1 MSFAELQQHRMFKLT
16 QLTMQEWFADNTPRH
31 AAALAYYTIFA
42 LSPLLTIVLAI
53 AAAIFGYQDAEAN
66 IMLLAQ
72 SYVHH
77 PGVVELIQTVL
88 TNSRDTSAN
97 PLLTLISVGALI
109 YGATNV
115 FSELQSALNVIWD
128 APVKTNL
135 KLKDVFISRLFAVVM
150 VFSGGLLLFASLI
163 VASIIAAANQWAN
176 THFHVAIYSEWMVF
190 FSLFAISTLIFAL
203 IYKFVPNV
211 QVSWDDVFIGAV
223 TTGLLFSVARA
234 LIIWWLGYTSIPSI
248 FGATGSLVA
257 LLVWI
262 YYSALIFFLGAEFT
276 QVYGRT
282 YGSRWREQV
291 LLDEADVEEKRPTIE
306 TAEGVIVKE
315 PSPDS
320 VQSGGV
326 DIQIHPPVELRIPAE
341 NTEERAQAIT
351 ISDAPE
357 PMADVEAMANHAKTG
372 ELEAAKPRRFDGI
385 RTQVERGLTKSGQ
398 GINSLRKASSPV
410 TSRFGD
416 IAIGV
421 AVVGA
426 VSVVGL
432 LWEPWRRRP
441 KEEKVSVE

>member
-1 MSFAELQQHRMFKLT
+1 MSFADLQQKRIFKLT

-53 AAAIFGYQDAEAN
+53 ATAIYGYQDAEAT
-66 IMLLAQ
+66 IMALAD

-88 TNSRDTSAN
+88 TSSRDTSAN
-97 PLLTLISVGALI
+97 PLLTLISIGALL

-128 APVKTNL
+128 APIKNSL
-135 KLKDVFISRLFAVVM
+135 EIKDVFLNRLFAVVM

-176 THFHVAIYSEWMVF
+176 AYLHVTIYSEWIVF
-190 FSLFAISTLIFAL
+190 FSLFGLSTLIFAL

-211 QVSWDDVFIGAV
+211 QVAWDDVFIGAV
-223 TTGLLFSVARA
+223 TTGLLFTIARA
-234 LIIWWLGYTSIPSI
+234 LIIWWLGYMSIPSI

-282 YGSRWREQV
+282 YGSRWREQE
-291 LLDEADVEEKRPTIE
+291 LLKEADAEEKRPTIE
-306 TAEGVIVKE
+306 TPEGVIVKE
-315 PSPDS
+315 S
-320 VQSGGV
+320 
-326 DIQIHPPVELRIPAE
+326 PVENAQPDGSAIPIRPPAVRKIPVENLTDGVAE
-341 NTEERAQAIT
+341 IEIVNETDGASSEPVAQRS
-351 ISDAPE
+351 ISS
-357 PMADVEAMANHAKTG
+357 V
-372 ELEAAKPRRFDGI
+372 
-385 RTQVERGLTKSGQ
+385 RTQVQRGLRKTGQ
-398 GINSLRKASSPV
+398 GLNSLRKASGPV

-426 VSVVGL
+426 ISIAGL
-432 LWEPWRRRP
+432 FWEPWR
-441 KEEKVSVE
+441 KKSQGEKTTVE

>member
-1 MSFAELQQHRMFKLT
+1 MSFAELQQHRMFKLA

-53 AAAIFGYQDAEAN
+53 AAAIYGYQDAEAN
-66 IMLLAQ
+66 IMALAQ

-77 PGVVELIQTVL
+77 PGVVDLIQTVL
-88 TNSRDTSAN
+88 SNSRDTSAN

-128 APVKTNL
+128 APTQSST
-135 KLKDVFISRLFAVVM
+135 KLQDVFLNRLFAVVM

-163 VASIIAAANQWAN
+163 VASIIAAANQWADA
-176 THFHVAIYSEWMVF
+176 HLHVTIYSEWLVF
-190 FSLFAISTLIFAL
+190 FSLFGISTLIFAL
-203 IYKFVPNV
+203 IYKFVPDV
-211 QVSWDDVFIGAV
+211 QVAWDDVFIGAV
-223 TTGLLFSVARA
+223 TTGLLFAIARA

-291 LLDEADVEEKRPTIE
+291 LLEEAEAEEKRPTVE

-315 PSPDS
+315 EA
-320 VQSGGV
+320 V
-326 DIQIHPPVELRIPAE
+326 DETQPIVTELQMHPPIELHIPVENLAQSEQGAE
-341 NTEERAQAIT
+341 SKGDGEEVA
-351 ISDAPE
+351 DA
-357 PMADVEAMANHAKTG
+357 A
-372 ELEAAKPRRFDGI
+372 AAKLGRLAGV
-385 RTQVERGLTKSGQ
+385 RTQVQRGIRKTGQ
-398 GINSLRKASSPV
+398 GIGNLRKASGPV

-426 VSVVGL
+426 VSIAGL
-432 LWEPWRRRP
+432 LWEPWRKKP